1 MCYKVSSTKMDFRKS
16 GSAKFKPAHCRLE
29 FEKISFYIFCRTR
42 NDGKARSVPI
52 VPLLQLPYGEEM
64 ELENQCAMLVDFITN
79 YTG

>member
-1 MCYKVSSTKMDFRKS
+1 MDVKKTRNALFNL
-16 GSAKFKPAHCRLE
+16 AHVIALGTFCRLE
-29 FEKISFYIFCRTR
+29 FEKILFFQFCRTR
-42 NDGKARSVPI
+42 NDGKEQSVPI